1 MIKNIAPI
9 FLQFLKR
16 DLLILKQEYRSK
28 FFDTAFLFF
37 TNVIVW
43 SYFMSKQGLTKE
55 YGPFLMIGA
64 IASFGLFEVV
74 TKVSNLIGDIEG
86 DKTISFLLTLPL
98 SSNALF
104 CYMGI
109 YWALHSAFFT
119 LPLFFVGKLLLFTRF
134 DIVDISYWRLVI
146 IYLTSNLFYGFFALW
161 LTGVIK
167 GGRDITSIY
176 LRFIN
181 PLFMFGAY
189 FYSWKDAFALDH
201 LIGYISLINP
211 MVYIM
216 EGMRSATLG
225 SEGYLPFWI
234 TPIVLWAFILILG
247 KHGITRLKKKIDCI

>member
-1 MIKNIAPI
+1 MIKNLAPI

-16 DLLILKQEYRSK
+16 DLLILKQEYISK
-28 FFDTAFLFF
+28 FLDTAFIFF
-37 TNVIVW
+37 TNVIIF

-74 TKVSNLIGDIEG
+74 TKVSILNEDIAG

-109 YWALHSAFFT
+109 YWALQSAFFT
-119 LPLFFVGKLLLFTRF
+119 IPLFFVGKLLLLTRF
-134 DIVDISYWRLVI
+134 DIADISYWRLII

-161 LTGVIK
+161 LTGIIK
-167 GGRDITSIY
+167 GSINLTSIF

-201 LIGYISLINP
+201 LIGYLSFINP
-211 MVYIM
+211 IVYIM

-225 SEGYLPFWI
+225 SAGYLPFWI
-234 TPIVLWAFILILG
+234 TPLALWAFIFLLG
-247 KHGITRLKKKIDCI
+247 WHGITRLKKRTDCI